1 MVRRWV
7 LALVMMTGAGVGPAV
22 ADDLSSYDTVMICK
36 GDTLFAVPAHPGIR
50 IKGISVSTL
59 EEDRDNPRWLFW
71 KNGDSPLRVT
81 GFTINALVGFNKT
94 APPILDL
101 LLGRASEYR
110 IVQLR
115 IGAFYEGDLDDWTE
129 ESRPS
134 DLPDLRELPGH
145 NVDRMDSYLRQ
156 KPTLFEFP
164 LKFRCSKGLPI
175 YSDDSETYHCGA
187 FGILPDGTRF
197 IASYDTGRDLPGHWP
212 NVDQPTSD
220 WEAPIAELEEALG
233 NIVVAY
239 GPGNRVCD

>member
-1 MVRRWV
+1 MVSRRV

-36 GDTLFAVPAHPGIR
+36 GDTLFAVPAHPGLFVEEQY
-50 IKGISVSTL
+50 VSTR
-59 EEDRDNPRWLFW
+59 EEDRDNPRRLFW
-71 KNGDSPLRVT
+71 EKGDPLLRVT
-81 GFTINALVGFNKT
+81 GFTINALARFEEK

-110 IVQLR
+110 IAQLR

-145 NVDRMDSYLRQ
+145 NGDQMDSYLRQ
-156 KPTLFEFP
+156 TPTLFEFP
-164 LKFRCSKGLPI
+164 LKFRCRKGLPI
-175 YSDDSETYHCGA
+175 YSEDSETYHCGA

-197 IASYDTGRDLPGHWP
+197 ITSYNTGRDLPGHWP

-220 WEAPIAELEEALG
+220 WEAPIAELQEALG
-233 NIVVAY
+233 NIIVAH
-239 GPGNRVCD
+239 GPENRVCD